1 MKVGK
6 DFFPKSSFLSVDKDF
21 ALITQKILSNPK
33 LLKMLYYTEK
43 DCLKAKD
50 LTPEQAQSML
60 HKQIKIIPRITI
72 DKECPIN
79 IIITM
84 DNFAPNAE
92 NPEFRDCNI
101 NFDILCHPDHW
112 NMGNFQLRPYKIAGE
127 IDAMINEQYLTGIGK
142 TYFITGN
149 NLVLNDELMGISLIY
164 RAVHGVED
172 QVDPLS

>member
-50 LTPEQAQSML
+50 LTSEQAQSML
-60 HKQIKIIPRITI
+60 HKQIKIVPRITI

-142 TYFITGN
+142 TYFVTGN

-164 RAVHGVED
+164 RAVHGIED

>member
-6 DFFPKSSFLSVDKDF
+6 DFFSKSSFLSVDKDF

-33 LLKMLYYTEK
+33 LLKMLYYTER

-60 HKQIKIIPRITI
+60 HKQIKIIPRIKI
-72 DKECPIN
+72 DAECPIN

-84 DNFAPNAE
+84 DNFTPNAE

-142 TYFITGN
+142 TYFVTGN
-149 NLVLNDELMGISLIY
+149 NLVLNDELMGVSLIY
-164 RAVHGVED
+164 RAIHGVED
-172 QVDPLS
+172 QIDPLS